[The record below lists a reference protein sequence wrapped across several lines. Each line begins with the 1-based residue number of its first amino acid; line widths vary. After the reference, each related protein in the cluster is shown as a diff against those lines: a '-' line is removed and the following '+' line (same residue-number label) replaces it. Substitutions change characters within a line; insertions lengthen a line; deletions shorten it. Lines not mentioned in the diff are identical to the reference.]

1 MKTIIISCLAL
12 FVIVACKKDSSN
24 GVRIW
29 ENEQELYVFNSKKI
43 SIATGMAGTLI
54 QREGNCMPVIEE
66 GACRFFPVKRSIQFY
81 DFTTQDDVEGNGP
94 LFNAVNTQLRGE
106 IEPDADG
113 FYQLALDTGTYSV
126 FIYENGKYYA
136 NSYSRGGIYPV
147 DVKTDSVS
155 QSNLVLDYAVY

>member
-1 MKTIIISCLAL
+1 MKVFLFSVMVL
-12 FVIVACKKDSSN
+12 FVLVACKKDSAESTR
-24 GVRIW
+24 VW
-29 ENEQELYVFNSKKI
+29 ASEEELYDFNAKKI

-66 GACRFFPVKRSIQFY
+66 GACRFFPVLRTIQFY
-81 DFTTQDDVEGNGP
+81 DFTTQNDVEGNGP
-94 LFNAVNTQLRGE
+94 AYDAVKTQLRGE
-106 IEPDADG
+106 IVTDNDG

-136 NSYSRGGIYPV
+136 NSYSRGGIYPI

-155 QSNLVLDYAVY
+155 QNILVLDYAAY